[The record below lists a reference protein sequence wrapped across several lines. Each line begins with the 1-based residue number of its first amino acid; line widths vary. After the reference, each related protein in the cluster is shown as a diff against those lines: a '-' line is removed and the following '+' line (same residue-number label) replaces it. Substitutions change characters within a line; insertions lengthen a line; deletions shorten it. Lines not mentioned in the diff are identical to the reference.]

1 MVLVFLMSLLL
12 LPDSLGL
19 GSNKSQSSLTLLIS
33 MGLFSFNGLWSRRSD
48 LLSSPFSFLAAKFY

>member
-19 GSNKSQSSLTLLIS
+19 GSNKSQSSLTFLIS
-33 MGLFSFNGLWSRRSD
+33 MRLFSFNGLWSRRSD
-48 LLSSPFSFLAAKFY
+48 LLGSLFSFLAAKFY